1 MQNCFIESFKG
12 KFREECLNENWFTSL
27 EDAKRII
34 EAWRQDYNQ
43 VRPHSSLNNQTP
55 EAFAEKSRDPLG
67 GQGGIK
73 RLANTQIQRK
83 PKPSVLSF

>member
-1 MQNCFIESFKG
+1 MQNCFIESYKG

-43 VRPHSSLNNQTP
+43 VRPHSSLGDLTP
-55 EAFAEKSRDPLG
+55 EEFALRANAAWRPQGAFNPGDLRS
-67 GQGGIK
+67 
-73 RLANTQIQRK
+73 
-83 PKPSVLSF
+83 S

>member
-43 VRPHSSLNNQTP
+43 VRPHSSLGDLTLRAVPVSEEPTFIRP
-55 EAFAEKSRDPLG
+55 EG
-67 GQGGIK
+67 GCE
-73 RLANTQIQRK
+73 
-83 PKPSVLSF
+83 PS